1 MRVGD
6 LLRPI
11 TGAMA
16 KKLLSGSY
24 IQADETTVGVRT
36 HDGRAKNHQAYIW
49 QYSRPGGSVLF
60 DFRLGRDPRRF
71 LGEFDGILQSDGYE
85 GSVATLE
92 A

>member
-36 HDGRAKNHQAYIW
+36 HDGRPKTIKLTSGNT
-49 QYSRPGGSVLF
+49 V
-60 DFRLGRDPRRF
+60 GRAD
-71 LGEFDGILQSDGYE
+71 Q
-85 GSVATLE
+85 
-92 A
+92 

>member
-49 QYSRPGGSVLF
+49 QYSRPGGSVVF
-60 DFRLGRDPRRF
+60 DFR

>member
-1 MRVGD
+1 
-6 LLRPI
+6 
-11 TGAMA
+11 MA
-16 KKLLSGSY
+16 KKLLRGSH
-24 IQADETTVGVRT
+24 IQADETTVGVRR

-49 QYSRPGGSVLF
+49 QYSRPGGPVVF